1 MAGASPRRTLLLP
14 SAGSRLSFAV
24 LPLIALAGVAA
35 TPARSAEGATPARLS
50 RAGVAPPIS
59 PAGSVRAAAAPGAVA
74 MVPATSVAA
83 QPAPAGAVPAGAAM
97 PAKPGVAAPAVTV
110 PSGNSVAPAGAV
122 PAGAATPAKPGASAP
137 AGAAMP
143 AKPGAAA
150 PAVTVPAGNPL
161 APAGAVPAGA
171 ATPAKPAAPAVA
183 VPAGAAMPA
192 KPGAAAPAGPSPA
205 APAPP
210 ATPAPPAA
218 AQPPAGDAPLVE
230 SAPANE
236 PKVQLSEV
244 VVEGLAGH
252 PEQQRLEQAVYGA
265 MTVTPGSQVTR
276 SQLRK
281 DLGAIYAT
289 GWFSDARM
297 VPKDGPLGVRLV
309 VTVLPYPVLS
319 KVTLEP
325 PDAKVPARVVE
336 ETFAADYGRTLN
348 LNTLQNRMQDLQRW
362 YADKGY
368 SLARVTGP
376 GRISPDG
383 SVQLMVRQGTVSG
396 VEVQFL
402 DKEGNTTDDKGRPIR
417 GKTKT
422 WVVTREISMR
432 PGEIFNRRNL
442 EDDIKR
448 LYGTG
453 LFSDVKVTLRPS
465 PDDPGRVTIVLGVVE
480 QSTGSLSGGLGYS
493 QSQGVFGQIQV
504 QDSNLFGRAWDLS
517 TSFTYGQF
525 GGLFDITFTDP
536 WIKGDP
542 FRTAF
547 RAKAFISRDVPQ
559 VFQSQ
564 NNGNIYTVSDFYQAP
579 GTNIAYNINSYN
591 NPLNG
596 PIGSVQQAQSESPN
610 SSWFNYDGN
619 SVVVQRIGGNL
630 QFVRPLNGGNPFV
643 RAPWSLIAG
652 LNAQQVTPMNVG
664 GTTMPYGV
672 LNSAFD
678 PTGSYVPI
686 NAIVCVAYNCANRNQ
701 LVGIRLATTMNTLDD
716 PRNPTRGD
724 FLSLGTEQ
732 FVSVGPDSPTFNRL
746 RGSFTHFIP
755 VNWLKFYKGCRPGA
769 KPGQCKQA
777 LAFQV
782 SAGTVLGDLP
792 PYEAFCVGGGNSV
805 RGYYDCDLGVG
816 KSFGEATI
824 EYRFPLFS
832 IVSGELFV
840 DGGTTFGSQSKVPG
854 NLGPLLGKPGE
865 GFSVGTGVIV
875 TTPVGPLRLEVAS
888 QDFTSNWRFNL
899 GVGWKF

>member
-1 MAGASPRRTLLLP
+1 MAGASPRRIVLLP
-14 SAGSRLSFAV
+14 SAGSRLTFAV
-24 LPLIALAGVAA
+24 LPLVGFVVIAAGPTRAAEVLKPAPLTLAPPTALAPGAAKAQPVAVTQLLPAQASPASASPAAAPTPKPAGLVVPQASPASAPPAGVPTPKPAAPVLPQASPASASPAAAPTPKPAAAA
-35 TPARSAEGATPARLS
+35 TPP
-50 RAGVAPPIS
+50 V
-59 PAGSVRAAAAPGAVA
+59 
-74 MVPATSVAA
+74 
-83 QPAPAGAVPAGAAM
+83 AVPAAS
-97 PAKPGVAAPAVTV
+97 PATPSVTPAAPL
-110 PSGNSVAPAGAV
+110 
-122 PAGAATPAKPGASAP
+122 ATPAKPST
-137 AGAAMP
+137 
-143 AKPGAAA
+143 AA
-150 PAVTVPAGNPL
+150 PPTA
-161 APAGAVPAGA
+161 
-171 ATPAKPAAPAVA
+171 
-183 VPAGAAMPA
+183 
-192 KPGAAAPAGPSPA
+192 
-205 APAPP
+205 
-210 ATPAPPAA
+210 APPAA
-218 AQPPAGDAPLVE
+218 AQPPAAEAPLVE
-230 SAPANE
+230 TPPANE

-244 VVEGLAGH
+244 VVDGLAGH
-252 PEQQRLEQAVYGA
+252 PEQQRLEQAIYGA

-289 GWFSDARM
+289 GWFSDVRM

-309 VTVLPYPVLS
+309 VTALPYPVLS

-325 PDAKVPARVVE
+325 PDAKVPAKVVE
-336 ETFAADYGRTLN
+336 ETFAADYGRTIN
-348 LNTLQNRMQDLQRW
+348 LNTLQTRMQELQRW

-368 SLARVTGP
+368 SLARITGP
-376 GRISPDG
+376 GRIGPDG
-383 SVQLMVRQGTVSG
+383 SVQLLVRQGTVVG

-402 DKEGNTTDDKGRPIR
+402 DKESNATDDKGRPIR

-453 LFSDVKVTLRPS
+453 LFSDVKVTLRPT

-504 QDSNLFGRAWDLS
+504 QDSNLLGRAWDIS

-564 NNGNIYTVSDFYQAP
+564 DNGNFYTVSDFYQAP
-579 GTNIAYNINSYN
+579 GTDLAFNIYN
-591 NPLNG
+591 NPLNRSF
-596 PIGSVQQAQSESPN
+596 GSVQQAESESPSN
-610 SSWFNYDGN
+610 SWFNYDGN

-630 QFVRPLNGGNPFV
+630 QFIRPLNGGNPFI

-664 GTTMPYGV
+664 GETMPYGV
-672 LNSAFD
+672 LNNDFFD
-678 PTGSYVPI
+678 SGGTQVPI
-686 NAIVCVAYNCANRNQ
+686 NSIVCVAYNCANRNQ
-701 LVGIRLATTMNTLDD
+701 LVGLRLATTYNTLDD

-732 FVSVGPDSPTFNRL
+732 FISVGPDSPTFNRL
-746 RGSFTHFIP
+746 RGSYTHFIP

-782 SAGTVLGDLP
+782 SAGTVVGDLP

-832 IVSGELFV
+832 IVSGELFI
-840 DGGTTFGSQSKVPG
+840 DGGTTFGSQSNVPG

>member
-1 MAGASPRRTLLLP
+1 MAGASPRRIVLLP
-14 SAGSRLSFAV
+14 SAGSRLTFAV
-24 LPLIALAGVAA
+24 LPLVGFVVFAAGPTRAAEVLTPAPLPLAPPTALASGAARAQPVAA
-35 TPARSAEGATPARLS
+35 TQLLLAQASPASASPAAAPTPKPAALVVPQAS
-50 RAGVAPPIS
+50 PASAS
-59 PAGSVRAAAAPGAVA
+59 PAGVPTPKPAAPVLPQASPASASPEVAPTTAKPAAAATPPV
-74 MVPATSVAA
+74 
-83 QPAPAGAVPAGAAM
+83 AVPAAS
-97 PAKPGVAAPAVTV
+97 PATPSLTPAAPV
-110 PSGNSVAPAGAV
+110 
-122 PAGAATPAKPGASAP
+122 ATPAKPST
-137 AGAAMP
+137 
-143 AKPGAAA
+143 AA
-150 PAVTVPAGNPL
+150 PPT
-161 APAGAVPAGA
+161 
-171 ATPAKPAAPAVA
+171 AAPSTA
-183 VPAGAAMPA
+183 
-192 KPGAAAPAGPSPA
+192 
-205 APAPP
+205 
-210 ATPAPPAA
+210 APPAA
-218 AQPPAGDAPLVE
+218 AQPPAAEAPLVE
-230 SAPANE
+230 TPPANE
-236 PKVQLSEV
+236 PRVQLSEV
-244 VVEGLAGH
+244 VVDGLAGH
-252 PEQQRLEQAVYGA
+252 PEQQRLEQAIYGA

-289 GWFSDARM
+289 GWFSDVRM

-309 VTVLPYPVLS
+309 VTALPYPVLS

-325 PDAKVPARVVE
+325 PDAKVPAKVVE
-336 ETFAADYGRTLN
+336 ETFAADYGRTIN
-348 LNTLQNRMQDLQRW
+348 LSTLQTRMQELQRW

-368 SLARVTGP
+368 SLARITGP
-376 GRISPDG
+376 GRIGPDG
-383 SVQLMVRQGTVSG
+383 SVQLLVRQGTVVG

-402 DKEGNTTDDKGRPIR
+402 DKEGNTTDDKGRSIR

-453 LFSDVKVTLRPS
+453 LFSDVKVTLRPT

-493 QSQGVFGQIQV
+493 QSQGVFGQVQV
-504 QDSNLFGRAWDLS
+504 QDSNLLGRAWDIS

-564 NNGNIYTVSDFYQAP
+564 DNGNFYTVSDFYQAP
-579 GTNIAYNINSYN
+579 GTNLNDKAYNIYN
-591 NPLNG
+591 NPLNRSF
-596 PIGSVQQAQSESPN
+596 GSVQQAESESPSN
-610 SSWFNYDGN
+610 SWFNYDGN

-630 QFVRPLNGGNPFV
+630 QFIRPLNGGNPFI

-664 GTTMPYGV
+664 GETMPYGV
-672 LNSAFD
+672 LNNDFFNNGG
-678 PTGSYVPI
+678 TQVPI
-686 NAIVCVAYNCANRNQ
+686 DSIVCVAYNCANRNQ
-701 LVGIRLATTMNTLDD
+701 LVGLRLATTFNTLDD

-732 FVSVGPDSPTFNRL
+732 FISVGPDSPTFNRL
-746 RGSFTHFIP
+746 RGSYTHFIP

-782 SAGTVLGDLP
+782 SAGTVVGDLP

-832 IVSGELFV
+832 IVSGELFI
-840 DGGTTFGSQSKVPG
+840 DGGTTFGSQSNVPG
-854 NLGPLLGKPGE
+854 NLGPLLDKPGE